1 MIEIDGS
8 YGEGGGQIVR
18 TSLTLSAAT
27 GVAVRLV
34 KMRANR
40 HPPGLRPQHVAAVR
54 AAADICGASIAR
66 LEPGIDELVFEPGPV
81 QPGEY
86 SWQIGTAGSASLV
99 LQTVAVP
106 LAMADGASRVEIVG
120 GTHNPKAPCFEYL
133 DQVWRV
139 WLERIGV
146 GVELAMDSAG
156 FYPKGGGRIVAHI
169 AGGVRPDRIRALHL
183 QQRGELV
190 GMTGV
195 SAVANLPD
203 HIAQRQRAR
212 AVADLKR
219 LGIEARIDTAELASI
234 GKGTVC
240 FLRAEFEHS
249 IAGFFALGALGKK
262 AELVGHEA
270 AEAARK
276 FCTERSGAAVDPHAA
291 DQLIV
296 ALVLAARAS
305 RYRTTALTEH
315 TSTNAAVASQITGRE
330 VRIEG
335 KRGDAGEV
343 VIE

>member
-8 YGEGGGQIVR
+8 HGEGGGQIVR

-34 KMRANR
+34 NMRANR
-40 HPPGLRPQHVAAVR
+40 RPPGLRPQHVAAAR
-54 AAADICGASIAR
+54 AAADVCGADITH
-66 LEPGIDELVFEPGPV
+66 LEPGIGEMTFKPGPV

-86 SWQIGTAGSASLV
+86 SWQIGTAGSAPLV
-99 LQTVAVP
+99 LQTVAMP
-106 LAMADGASRVEIVG
+106 LALAGGTSRVEIVG

-139 WLERIGV
+139 WLERMGV
-146 GVELAMDSAG
+146 DIELAMDSAG
-156 FYPKGGGRIVAHI
+156 FYPKGGGRIIADI
-169 AGGVRPDRIRALHL
+169 AGGVQPDRIRPLHL
-183 QQRGELV
+183 RQRGELV
-190 GMTGV
+190 RMTGV

-203 HIAQRQRAR
+203 HIAQRQRTR
-212 AVADLKR
+212 AAADLKR
-219 LGIEARIDTAELASI
+219 IGIEAQIETAELASI

-249 IAGFFALGALGKK
+249 VAGFFGLGAIGKK

-296 ALVLAARAS
+296 PLVLAAGAS

-315 TSTNAAVASQITGRE
+315 TSTNAAVASQITGRP

-335 KRGDAGEV
+335 KRGDAGDV